1 MSAPRIAMSQKERIP
16 AKSLLVFLLRNAPVF
31 SFPRISFCIPTKAH
45 KINAS
50 KNKNASSGSEA
61 YAARFIEIFL

>member
-1 MSAPRIAMSQKERIP
+1 MSPKERIP

-45 KINAS
+45 STKAKRKRNE
-50 KNKNASSGSEA
+50 SSGRDA
-61 YAARFIEIFL
+61 